1 MSNNNTIIF
10 NDCYTGKDF
19 ELKVVDFLRAMGFQA
34 DKTGRNDG
42 GIDII
47 ATKKVQGTE
56 YKYYIQC
63 KYFNTTLS
71 KHPIQEV
78 YAGANYYAETSGVGT
93 PVVIT
98 NNRITREARLYAK
111 RLGVEL
117 IGDGE
122 WTELKEIARTR
133 QVLNPNIHHGLMGLC
148 VARVLELSG
157 NSDATSYLQSALEPP
172 TVEETTDTEELT
184 LQIQSEFD
192 QAEEYIKESAR
203 LYQRATQNQ
212 QKAMNLHR
220 DAIIRHI
227 KHL

>member
-1 MSNNNTIIF
+1 MSDNQIVF
-10 NDCYTGKDF
+10 KDCYTGKDF
-19 ELKVVDFLRAMGFQA
+19 ELKVVDFLRGMGFKA

-42 GIDII
+42 GIDIV
-47 ATKKVQGTE
+47 ATKTIKDTE
-56 YKYYIQC
+56 HKFYIQC

-78 YAGANYYAETSGVGT
+78 FAGANYYAETSGKGT

-111 RLGVEL
+111 RLGVEV

-122 WTELKEIARTR
+122 WKEISQIAKTG
-133 QVLNPNIHHGLMGLC
+133 QILNPNIHHGLMGLLISQTLET
-148 VARVLELSG
+148 VGNESAADYLHSVLESPAPEDLT
-157 NSDATSYLQSALEPP
+157 DK
-172 TVEETTDTEELT
+172 EEVVLK
-184 LQIQSEFD
+184 IQSEFD

-212 QKAMNLHR
+212 QKAMTIHR
-220 DAIIRHI
+220 DAIIQHI
-227 KHL
+227 KFT

>member
-1 MSNNNTIIF
+1 MSENQIVF
-10 NDCYTGKDF
+10 KDCYTGKDF
-19 ELKVVDFLRAMGFQA
+19 ELRVVEFLRSMGFTA

-42 GIDII
+42 GIDIV
-47 ATKKVQGTE
+47 ATKEVNGTE

-78 YAGANYYAETSGVGT
+78 FAGANYYAETSGKGT

-111 RLGVEL
+111 RLGVEV

-122 WTELKEIARTR
+122 WKELSQVAKTG
-133 QVLNPNIHHGLMGLC
+133 QVLNPNIHHGLFGMIIATALETMGS
-148 VARVLELSG
+148 E
-157 NSDATSYLQSALEPP
+157 DATDYLHSALEPP
-172 TVEETTDTEELT
+172 APENIADKDELV
-184 LQIQSEFD
+184 LKIQSEFD

-203 LYQRATQNQ
+203 LYHRATQNQ
-212 QKAMNLHR
+212 QKAMTIHR
-220 DAIIRHI
+220 DAIIQHLRHT
-227 KHL
+227 